1 MNNLLQSQQQPAP
14 EQPNKQQET
23 KFPARDTVT
32 SVQLSNLLGVVNSLS
47 YLLTNPV
54 RDTDPIAPGVNPLDG
69 GAKAAV
75 EATVINACGQ
85 IDEILKDPS
94 RWKLDWH
101 EHLECKLGE
110 IYQQQLAFLRA
121 QTAAVE
127 EIRSPHYVYR
137 PTLAQVAD
145 GSYLAFMGDK
155 DDLEHSVYGVGASP
169 AEAMKSFDQA
179 FEGQVPEGTMKWYK
193 KQAKKKGKDTNDDS
207 ATDSK

>member
-1 MNNLLQSQQQPAP
+1 MNNLLQPQQQPAP
-14 EQPNKQQET
+14 ENNNNNQQQT

-32 SVQLSNLLGVVNSLS
+32 SVQLSNLLGVINSLS
-47 YLLTNPV
+47 YLLTVPI
-54 RDTDPIAPGVNPLDG
+54 RDSETNIPSSGNPLDG

-101 EHLECKLGE
+101 EHLEYKLGE
-110 IYQQQLAFLRA
+110 IYQQQLNFLRA

-145 GSYLAFMGDK
+145 GNYLAFMGDQN
-155 DDLEHSVYGVGASP
+155 DLENAVFGVGSSP
-169 AEAMKSFDQA
+169 AEAMRSFDQA
-179 FEGQVPEGTMKWYK
+179 FNGQVPEGTMKWYEEQLK
-193 KQAKKKGKDTNDDS
+193 KDNKDDNST
-207 ATDSK
+207 TDSK